1 MRIIAGNTSLSMQP
15 RAMFT
20 WHRLGCREAKLEG
33 EQGGHSVSLLSPA
46 ASRME
51 CNDMEVAGDDATL
64 VGLAGSRRRADDDE
78 HPRKARASL
87 SRSER
92 EHAGVSLVGVL
103 LMVVLIGL
111 VGAGAMLGVA
121 RMTGS
126 SDDASS
132 VLAKSR
138 AGRAEACR
146 ATAAAARAAAA
157 VYFANSAGQA
167 YPTIWSDLTASEAP
181 SFTLA
186 PDVVINRNNPKQLDS
201 IGWKLVM
208 SSGGSAPSRFTC
220 S

>member
-1 MRIIAGNTSLSMQP
+1 
-15 RAMFT
+15 
-20 WHRLGCREAKLEG
+20 
-33 EQGGHSVSLLSPA
+33 
-46 ASRME
+46 ME

-92 EHAGVSLVGVL
+92 EQAGVSLVGVL
-103 LMVVLIGL
+103 MMVVLIGL